1 MEITKI
7 EKTVKPQAVFIR
19 EQTPKRERVAAYAR
33 VSTIQDAQEESYE
46 SQVNYYK
53 AKISENPCWDMV
65 GVFGDEGVSGLR
77 MMERP
82 QFLRLY
88 DKCKKG
94 EVDRI
99 LCKSISRFARNA
111 AECIEVLDEM
121 NRFGVVVYFEK
132 ENIYSNDKNLAI
144 VLKILA
150 SLAQEEVN
158 SISQL
163 VKFAYQRN
171 AEVGNP
177 TCSCPYGYKK
187 LPREPGS
194 FKHVWVIDLE
204 QAKRV
209 RLAFDLA
216 RQEAPFTEITKA
228 LNEYEKEN
236 GGTKVWR
243 VSTVAAM
250 IRNVAYKGDVLT
262 NKTVVTDYVTGKA
275 VKNNGEFP
283 QVYIEKHHQP
293 LVDPIIFDRIQTK
306 INKKVNKV
314 RRIVR

>member
-1 MEITKI
+1 MGLRRLMTIF
-7 EKTVKPQAVFIR
+7 AGY

-46 SQVNYYK
+46 SQVSYYK
-53 AKISENPCWDMV
+53 AKIAENPCWDMV

-177 TCSCPYGYKK
+177 TGSCPYGYKK

-216 RQEAPFTEITKA
+216 RQEAPFTEIAKA
-228 LNEYEKEN
+228 LNEFEKEN

-243 VSTVAAM
+243 VSTVSGM

-262 NKTVVTDYVTGKA
+262 NKTVVADYVTGKA
-275 VKNNGEFP
+275 VKNNGEYP
-283 QVYIEKHHQP
+283 QVYIEKHHQA
-293 LVDPIIFDRIQTK
+293 LVDPIIFDHIQAK
-306 INKKVNKV
+306 INKKSNNV